1 MNGTGYMDID
11 ARKQHFTVLKKNDT
25 YVGQA
30 ALDNRNNE
38 RLLAELIEM

>member
-11 ARKQHFTVLKKNDT
+11 AGKQFTVLKKNDT
-25 YVGQA
+25 YVSQA

>member
-1 MNGTGYMDID
+1 MDID
-11 ARKQHFTVLKKNDT
+11 ARKQQFTVLKKKNDT
-25 YVGQA
+25 YAGRA